1 MIEITDLSYKYK
13 NGKNI
18 LENINIKVKE
28 GEVVSI
34 IGKNGSGKSTLAR
47 LIAGIT
53 EPSSGKVLID
63 SIDTKNKK
71 DFIKLRKLI
80 RNSISKS

>member
-1 MIEITDLSYKYK
+1 MIEVEDLSYKYK
-13 NGKNI
+13 NEVEVLKNI
-18 LENINIKVKE
+18 NLKIKE

-53 EPSSGKVLID
+53 KS
-63 SIDTKNKK
+63 TNRKN
-71 DFIKLRKLI
+71 LSRQY
-80 RNSISKS
+80 

>member
-1 MIEITDLSYKYK
+1 MIEVEDLSYKYK
-13 NGKNI
+13 NEVEVLKNI
-18 LENINIKVKE
+18 NLKIKE

-53 EPSSGKVLID
+53 KP
-63 SIDTKNKK
+63 TNRKN
-71 DFIKLRKLI
+71 LSRQY
-80 RNSISKS
+80 